1 MSAETPL
8 IDIRP
13 DHWEIVQRI
22 LQEHVPNLEVW
33 AFGSRAKWNAKA
45 FSDLDL
51 AVITDEPLPLDTS
64 AALSEA
70 FSESDLPWKVDVV
83 DWASVGDGFK
93 QVIERDK
100 VVLKFQDGVSC
111 DVRSTNCERQSH
123 VENGVK
129 TLHLGNCLEALIDY
143 RGKTPRK
150 TSFGIPLV
158 TAKVVRSGF
167 IESPNEFISEGD
179 YRSWMSRGY
188 PEVGDVVLTTEAPLG
203 EVGQVKYLPIAL
215 AQRVVAL
222 RGRSGVLDNKYL
234 LYLMQSREMREKLVA
249 RSSGTTVVGIR
260 QSELRKIDVTLPPI
274 SRQRIVAHILG
285 TLDDKIELNRKQN
298 ETLEAM
304 ARAMFKA
311 WFVDFEPVRAK
322 MEGRWKRGQSLP
334 GMPAHL
340 YDFFPDRMV
349 ESELGE
355 IPEGWEVG
363 NFTDIVDIVGGGT
376 PKTSV
381 SEYWGGGIP
390 WFSVADTPVSSDV
403 FVTNTERSITKL
415 GLIDSSARLV
425 ERGTTIISARG
436 TVGNLAIAGVDMAFN
451 QSCYALQA
459 RQGCW
464 RYFVFLSARRLVD
477 QLKAM
482 SHGSVFSTI
491 TRQTFMAV
499 RLVLPPIKLVCE
511 FERCSNTIFGNIL
524 TNVETSRVLGGQRE
538 ALIPYLV
545 SGRLRVSAELIG

>member
-51 AVITDEPLPLDTS
+51 AIITDEPLPIDTS
-64 AALSEA
+64 AALNEA

-167 IESPNEFISEGD
+167 IEPPNEFISEGD

-304 ARAMFKA
+304 ARTMFRA

-340 YDFFPDRMV
+340 YDLFPDRMV

-425 ERGTTIISARG
+425 EQGATIISARG
-436 TVGNLAIAGVDMAFN
+436 TVGNLAIAGVDMTFN

-464 RYFVFLSARRLVD
+464 KYFVFLSARRLVD

-511 FERCSNTIFGNIL
+511 FEHYSSAIFGNIL
-524 TNVETSRVLGGQRE
+524 TNVEMSRVLGGLRE
-538 ALIPYLV
+538 VLIPYLV
-545 SGRLRVSAELIG
+545 SGRLCVSSELTD

>member
-33 AFGSRAKWNAKA
+33 AFGSRAKWSAKE

-51 AVITDEPLPLDTS
+51 AIITDEPLPLDTS

-70 FSESDLPWKVDVV
+70 FSDSDLPWKVDVV

-285 TLDDKIELNRKQN
+285 ALDDKIELNRKQN

-340 YDFFPDRMV
+340 YDLFPDRMV

-355 IPEGWEVG
+355 IPEGWEMRTLADYSTLNPESWSKTTRPSVIRYVDLFGTKWGRIESVTDYASSEAPSRAQRVLRPLDTLVG
-363 NFTDIVDIVGGGT
+363 TVRPGNGSYTLIGEEGLTGSTGFAVLRPLNRINAEFVYLAATAAENIERLSNLADGGAYPAVRPEVVLAT
-376 PKTSV
+376 PVPVIDPPLINVFSRQISPMLEEV
-381 SEYWGGGIP
+381 SENE
-390 WFSVADTPVSSDV
+390 S
-403 FVTNTERSITKL
+403 E
-415 GLIDSSARLV
+415 
-425 ERGTTIISARG
+425 
-436 TVGNLAIAGVDMAFN
+436 
-451 QSCYALQA
+451 
-459 RQGCW
+459 
-464 RYFVFLSARRLVD
+464 
-477 QLKAM
+477 
-482 SHGSVFSTI
+482 
-491 TRQTFMAV
+491 
-499 RLVLPPIKLVCE
+499 
-511 FERCSNTIFGNIL
+511 
-524 TNVETSRVLGGQRE
+524 SRVLAQLRDT
-538 ALIPYLV
+538 LLQKLV
-545 SGRLRVSAELIG
+545 SGALLVSGTKE

>member
-33 AFGSRAKWNAKA
+33 AFGSRAKWSAKE

-51 AVITDEPLPLDTS
+51 AIITDEPLPLDTS

-70 FSESDLPWKVDVV
+70 FSDSDLPWKVDVV

-304 ARAMFKA
+304 ARTMFRA

-340 YDFFPDRMV
+340 YDLFPDRMV

-425 ERGTTIISARG
+425 EQGATIISARG
-436 TVGNLAIAGVDMAFN
+436 TVGNLAIAGVDMTFN

-464 RYFVFLSARRLVD
+464 KYFVFLSARRLVD

-511 FERCSNTIFGNIL
+511 FEHYSSAIFCNIL
-524 TNVETSRVLGGQRE
+524 TNVEMSRVLGGQRE
-538 ALIPYLV
+538 VLIPYLV
-545 SGRLRVSAELIG
+545 SGRLCVSSELTD